1 MKKLIVT
8 ATTTGAVTVEA
19 EGFQGKGCQAASE
32 FLTKALG
39 TVTERKLKPEAHA
52 LVTTTHA
59 YQNLNA

>member
-19 EGFQGKGCQAASE
+19 KGFQGKGCQAASE
-32 FLTKALG
+32 FLEKALG
-39 TVTERKLKPEAHA
+39 TVTERKLKPEAHTLA
-52 LVTTTHA
+52 TTAHS